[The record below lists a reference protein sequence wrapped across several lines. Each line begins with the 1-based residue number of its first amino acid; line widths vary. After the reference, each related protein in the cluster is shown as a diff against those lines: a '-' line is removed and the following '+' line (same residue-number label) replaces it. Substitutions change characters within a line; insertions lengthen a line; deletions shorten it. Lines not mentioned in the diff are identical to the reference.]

1 MSVLIIACVIG
12 CFAGLNGIKAGWLGS
27 LSALFGLILKSAL
40 SVVWVYWMS
49 GLMLLGV
56 VTAALASI
64 IMKNRALKE
73 IIVGTQNI
81 KDQLVV
87 ANSTMTKTERNDA
100 NSILQANQSKITQKL
115 VLQQKVALKLQG
127 VI

>member
-1 MSVLIIACVIG
+1 
-12 CFAGLNGIKAGWLGS
+12 
-27 LSALFGLILKSAL
+27 
-40 SVVWVYWMS
+40 
-49 GLMLLGV
+49 MLLGV